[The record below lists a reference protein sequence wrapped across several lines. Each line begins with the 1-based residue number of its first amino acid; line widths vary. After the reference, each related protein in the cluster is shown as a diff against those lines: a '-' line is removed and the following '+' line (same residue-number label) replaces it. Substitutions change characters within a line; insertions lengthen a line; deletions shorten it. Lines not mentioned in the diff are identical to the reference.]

1 MRNSVFTGLLF
12 FLGIFAFSP
21 SFADENI
28 PSTLYD
34 GGYVQDVLT
43 SRQPTPWNIVKHYVG
58 NNNPLITLIL
68 TEQGISL
75 SPRAKF
81 PVGMAV
87 RVPQKYVRKD
97 MLPSPSAAEKTL
109 ADAEHKAELQK
120 QAELFIAELKIK
132 DTQIIGHWI
141 FDGILIVVMIFLL
154 RSRFNSVKKNNE
166 DMDFILSDHRDV
178 FRKLGEANEKIGALQ
193 NELAAKKS
201 AKAKRVWT
209 PDEIKDALMQLT
221 LRQTRDLLEW
231 ETITVQ
237 REGGGES
244 KVKLKN
250 LPNFLKDKDEN
261 LFDISLQC
269 MSDHIISDHI
279 QHSDTVAPAPT
290 EKSA

>member
-1 MRNSVFTGLLF
+1 MKNSVFTGLLF

-34 GGYVQDVLT
+34 GGYVRDVLT

-81 PVGMAV
+81 PVGMTV
-87 RVPQKYVRKD
+87 RVPQKYVRKEL
-97 MLPSPSAAEKTL
+97 LPSPSAAEKTL

-141 FDGILIVVMIFLL
+141 FDGILIIVVIFLL
-154 RSRFNSVKKNNE
+154 RLRSKSIKIR
-166 DMDFILSDHRDV
+166 DTAMDIAMMNHDNAMHTLDKENRILQ
-178 FRKLGEANEKIGALQ
+178 KT
-193 NELAAKKS
+193 LAEITAKKS
-201 AKAKRVWT
+201 AETKRVWT
-209 PDEIKDALMQLT
+209 PDDIKDALMQLT

-261 LFDISLQC
+261 LFDIPLHL
-269 MSDHIISDHI
+269 MSDHK
-279 QHSDTVAPAPT
+279 VAPAPT
-290 EKSA
+290 EKPS